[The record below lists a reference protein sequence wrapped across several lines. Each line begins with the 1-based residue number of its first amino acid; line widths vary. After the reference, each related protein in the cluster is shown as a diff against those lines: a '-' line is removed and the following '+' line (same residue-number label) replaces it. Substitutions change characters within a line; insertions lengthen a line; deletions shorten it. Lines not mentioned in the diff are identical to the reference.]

1 MSLMKYLYLYYLN
14 LRLWALRRRL
24 RRLRP
29 QAPVY
34 RSRPERDVFLPE
46 DFEIQ
51 RLLLDWIKV
60 GLLAASLVSFWLIFG
75 LRLTEP
81 LQIVIPPLVRPVSAP
96 PSLDD
101 KWSPGRAP
109 TFDSSDSVPTIRPER
124 SADR

>member
-34 RSRPERDVFLPE
+34 RTRPERSVFQPE

-81 LQIVIPPLVRPVSAP
+81 LQITLPPLPQPVSS
-96 PSLDD
+96 PSPCDNG
-101 KWSPGRAP
+101 WSPSHTP
-109 TFDSSDSVPTIRPER
+109 TFDP
-124 SADR
+124 SAAISRTLPQRRAAR

>member
-34 RSRPERDVFLPE
+34 RTRPERSVFQPE

-75 LRLTEP
+75 LRLAEP
-81 LQIVIPPLVRPVSAP
+81 LQIVLPPPGRPGSAP
-96 PSLDD
+96 PALP
-101 KWSPGRAP
+101 SPTSIP
-109 TFDSSDSVPTIRPER
+109 TNPTSS
-124 SADR
+124 